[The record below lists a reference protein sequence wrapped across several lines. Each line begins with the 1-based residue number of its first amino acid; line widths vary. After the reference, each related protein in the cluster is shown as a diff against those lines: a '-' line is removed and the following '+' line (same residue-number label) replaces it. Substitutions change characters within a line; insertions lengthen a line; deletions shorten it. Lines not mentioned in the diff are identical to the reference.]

1 LNSFAGRVA
10 VKYRDVFHTTQSA
23 AKIVPALRVVT
34 EKAPLMSTDGQ
45 AAIAIP
51 ATTAFSILA
60 HHMPARQGGARR
72 SALLVA
78 YLE

>member
-1 LNSFAGRVA
+1 V
-10 VKYRDVFHTTQSA
+10 A

-34 EKAPLMSTDGQ
+34 EKAPLMSTDGLY
-45 AAIAIP
+45 A
-51 ATTAFSILA
+51 
-60 HHMPARQGGARR
+60 GARR